1 MKKIFGFL
9 FISTFLMACN
19 PKDQSNTFEVIGHIE
34 NIPDQEVYLDQF
46 FFDGH
51 EPLVQDTAKVE
62 GGKFVLTGQSAE
74 QGMFRIRLEKS
85 SAGYIFINDDK
96 KIPFKADYNDRSL
109 TGPHFN
115 TPGNELLK
123 QFIVQLDQFRTVQI
137 QASEQLKTA
146 ANDSLKNAAG
156 LQLEVEKQKFNRFI
170 SGYIDTVGNPVVA
183 MFAVGYTQ
191 EMEDSTLDRLL
202 PNLTK
207 RFPEHQG
214 VLALHTQYQQY
225 KNQPAQSAPPAT
237 HGKPG
242 VGSKAPDF
250 SMKDPEGKMFNTTS
264 LRGKYVLID
273 FWASWCG
280 PCRSENPNIV
290 AAYQKFKDKNFT
302 VLGVSLDRD
311 KSEWLQAIAY
321 DKLEWKHVSDLN
333 YWNSPV
339 VEQYGFDG
347 IPYNVLIDPDGKIL
361 ATDLRGGDLER
372 SLSKFLQK

>member
-9 FISTFLMACN
+9 LITATLYACN
-19 PKDQSNTFEVIGHIE
+19 KKDASNTFEVNGHIT

-51 EPLVQDTAKVE
+51 EPLVQDTAQVKN
-62 GGKFVLTGQSAE
+62 GKFVLTGSSAE
-74 QGMFRIRLEKS
+74 QGMFRIRLEQS
-85 SAGYIFINDDK
+85 AAGYIFINDNNT
-96 KIPFKADYNDRSL
+96 INFTADYNDRSL
-109 TGPHFN
+109 TGPKFN
-115 TPGNELLK
+115 TRGNELLK
-123 QFIVQLDQFRTVQI
+123 NFIVQLDQYRTIQV

-146 ANDSLKNAAG
+146 TSDSLKNAAG
-156 LQLEVEKQKFNRFI
+156 LQLELEKQKFNQFI
-170 SGYIDTVGNPVVA
+170 RGYIDSVSNPVVA

-191 EMEDSTLDRLL
+191 EMADSTLDRLL

-207 RFPEHQG
+207 RFPDHKG
-214 VLALHTQYQQY
+214 VLALNTQYQQY
-225 KNQPAQSAPPAT
+225 KAQATQPATPVPA
-237 HGKPG
+237 GKPG
-242 VGSKAPDF
+242 IGSTAPDF
-250 SMKDPEGKMFNTTS
+250 TMKDTEGKVFNTTS

-290 AAYQKFKDKNFT
+290 AAYQKFKNKNFT

-311 KSEWLQAIAY
+311 KSEWLQAISY

-339 VEQYGFDG
+339 VEMYGFDG
-347 IPYNVLIDPDGKIL
+347 IPYNVLIDPQGKIL
-361 ATDLRGGDLER
+361 ATDLRGSDLEKA
-372 SLSKFLQK
+372 LTKFVK